1 MSTSFTFTHAQD
13 VPGGPVERLD
23 LNYRSCQTEVA
34 YDIGW
39 GTDAA
44 QWQADQLA
52 MINRLVKEGLR
63 QFYAP
68 PRLPTQTRPHRWSF
82 LRPVETLE
90 TVAEQGD
97 YDLPDA
103 FGSLD
108 GNLTFEEESGI
119 LHTISNVGEGRI
131 RGLRQ
136 ESATPGKPLF
146 CAVRPKRHAV
156 PQTTAQ
162 RFQLL
167 LHPLPDAAYLLSY
180 RCRINPDSLDES
192 VPDSTYPPGGM
203 IHGQTIIAS
212 CLAAAEMRFKGG
224 KGPAWERFLERLEAS
239 VAVDLEQAP
248 TNFGRNSD
256 RNRRVS
262 TRPSRTTHVT
272 VNGIYYDG
280 SD

>member
-1 MSTSFTFTHAQD
+1 MPPESLEITLRT
-13 VPGGPVERLD
+13 
-23 LNYRSCQTEVA
+23 CQQEVA

-90 TVAEQGD
+90 TVAEQAD
-97 YDLPDA
+97 YELPA
-103 FGSLD
+103 TFASLD
-108 GNLTFEEESGI
+108 GDLTFSEDSGV
-119 LHTISNVGEGRI
+119 LHTVSNIGEGRI

-136 ESATPGKPLF
+136 EQASPGKPVF
-146 CAVRPKRHAV
+146 CAVRPKTHSGSE
-156 PQTTAQ
+156 TSAQ
-162 RFQLL
+162 RWELL
-167 LHPLPDAAYLLSY
+167 LHPTPDAAYMLSY
-180 RCRINPDSLDES
+180 RCRINPDALDES
-192 VPDSTYPPGGM
+192 APDSAYPPGGM
-203 IHGQTIIAS
+203 QHAATILSS